1 MSDQAASSSAS
12 ASAPDSDILTPQY
25 SLEEIKAFN
34 AQLDG
39 KSPQDILRW
48 AIDNLDGL
56 YQTTAF
62 GLTGTAA
69 LDMISKISQ
78 EREEIHLVPLI
89 FLDTLHHFPETVQLA
104 QDASENYLA
113 ELHVYRPPGGVTTAE
128 EFAAKYG
135 DKLWETDEG
144 TYDYLVKVEP
154 AARAYKELGVRAVI
168 TGRRRSQGA
177 DRAGLDVLEVDERGL
192 IKVNPLIG
200 WSFKEVKE
208 YIDKEGVPYNPLLDK
223 GYKSIGDVHSTAPP
237 DPNAA
242 SAEVGEGERSG
253 RWQGKS
259 KTECGLHTNYF
270 EMKKRFE
277 EKQQQNGAAGGQA

>member
-1 MSDQAASSSAS
+1 MSSE
-12 ASAPDSDILTPQY
+12 DILTPQY
-25 SLEEIKAFN
+25 TPEEIERFN
-34 AQLDG
+34 AELDG
-39 KSPQDILRW
+39 KTPQEILTW
-48 AIDNLDGL
+48 AVDNVDGL

-69 LDMISKISQ
+69 VDMISKISLS
-78 EREEIHLVPLI
+78 REETHLVPLI
-89 FLDTLHHFPETVQLA
+89 FLDTLHHFPETLALA
-104 QDASENYLA
+104 QTMADTYLA
-113 ELHVYRPPGGVTTAE
+113 PLHIYTPPGVSAAE

-135 DKLWETDEG
+135 ENLWETDEG
-144 TYDYLVKVEP
+144 AYDYLVKVEP

-177 DRAGLDVLEVDERGL
+177 DRANLKVLEIDERGL
-192 IKVNPLIG
+192 LKINPLIG

-223 GYKSIGDVHSTAPP
+223 GYRSIGDVHSTAPP

-242 SAEVGEGERSG
+242 SDAAERSG
-253 RWQGKS
+253 RWQGKA

-270 EMKKRFE
+270 EMKKKFE
-277 EKQQQNGAAGGQA
+277 EKAAAAGEASKQS

>member
-1 MSDQAASSSAS
+1 MSGNEV
-12 ASAPDSDILTPQY
+12 LTPQY
-25 SLEEIKAFN
+25 TTEQIAQFNKELE
-34 AQLDG
+34 G

-89 FLDTLHHFPETVQLA
+89 FIDTLHHFTETVELSRT
-104 QDASENYLA
+104 ASENYLA
-113 ELHVYRPPGGVTTAE
+113 ELHTYKPLNATNPE
-128 EFAAKYG
+128 DFAKEYG
-135 DKLWETDEG
+135 DKLWEKDEAS
-144 TYDYLVKVEP
+144 YDYLVKVEP
-154 AARAYKELGVRAVI
+154 AARAYKELNVKAVI
-168 TGRRRSQGA
+168 TGRRRSQGD
-177 DRAGLDVLEVDERGL
+177 DRSNLTVLEVDERGL
-192 IKVNPLIG
+192 IKVNPLIT
-200 WSFKEVKE
+200 WSYKDVKK
-208 YIDKEGVPYNPLLDK
+208 YIDDENVPYNPLLDQ

-242 SAEVGEGERSG
+242 DAGERSG

-270 EMKKRFE
+270 EMKKKFE
-277 EKQQQNGAAGGQA
+277 EKAKNGSA